1 VPMGVKQV
9 SLKLRCHDDE
19 VVDVAPGDGGPA
31 TVRQRLKKQRGC
43 K

>member
-1 VPMGVKQV
+1 MSVKQV

-19 VVDVAPGDGGPA
+19 DVDVAPGDGAPA